1 MEIVAS
7 LLHRC
12 VTKALLTCGRR
23 TLSKVLGLEDTGLRK
38 DATLVGSKVLVCLE
52 ITSGWTVSEDILHHL
67 LFCHLSI
74 TSTNDVGALDLG
86 DWLTFFELR
95 A

>member
-1 MEIVAS
+1 
-7 LLHRC
+7 
-12 VTKALLTCGRR
+12 
-23 TLSKVLGLEDTGLRK
+23 
-38 DATLVGSKVLVCLE
+38 LE